1 MKKDYIKGENME
13 FKINYLGVCVIIDV
27 NAETITIMENNVN
40 SEKLLNMIFKAILN
54 KVNINTN
61 GYKIV
66 RKC

>member
-1 MKKDYIKGENME
+1 MNFKEVPMN
-13 FKINYLGVCVIIDV
+13 FKIDYLGVSVDIDTG
-27 NAETITIMENNVN
+27 AKQITIYKNNVN

>member
-1 MKKDYIKGENME
+1 MSFKEVPMN
-13 FKINYLGVCVIIDV
+13 FKIDYLGVSVDIDTG
-27 NAETITIMENNVN
+27 AKQITITENNVN

-54 KVNINTN
+54 KININTN

>member
-1 MKKDYIKGENME
+1 MSFKEVPMN
-13 FKINYLGVCVIIDV
+13 FKIDYLGVSVDIDTGAKQII
-27 NAETITIMENNVN
+27 IYENNMN

>member
-1 MKKDYIKGENME
+1 MSFKEVPMN
-13 FKINYLGVCVIIDV
+13 FKIDYLGVSVDIDTG
-27 NAETITIMENNVN
+27 AKQITIYENNMN

-54 KVNINTN
+54 KININTN

>member
-1 MKKDYIKGENME
+1 MSFKEVPMY
-13 FKINYLGVCVIIDV
+13 FKIDYLGVSVCID
-27 NAETITIMENNVN
+27 TSTKQITIYENNIN

-61 GYKIV
+61 GYKII

>member
-1 MKKDYIKGENME
+1 MKKDFIKGDNME
-13 FKINYLGVCVIIDV
+13 IKINYMGVSVIIDA
-27 NAETITIMENNVN
+27 NAETIFIIENNVN

-54 KVNINTN
+54 KININTN